1 MAVTIL
7 DGGMGQELIR
17 RAGRATPLF
26 STQAL
31 LDAPELVAAV
41 HRDFFAAGA
50 EVATASTYSVLPNRL
65 APYGLEDRLEALI
78 DLGCTLAARARD
90 AAGAGL
96 VAGSMGPLGFSYR
109 PDLAPPPERAAEI
122 YAAIAR
128 RQAQVVD
135 VLLLETLS
143 SVAEAEGALMGAGVT
158 GKPVWLALSVADD
171 DGTRLRS
178 GEPLAAVAPVLAAL
192 RPARVLLN
200 CAPPEAVSQGLAVL
214 AGLGL
219 PFGGYANGFVRIDP
233 RFDSVGATT
242 DLLTTRLDIGPD
254 AYADFAARWVAAGA
268 GTVGGCCAVGPEHI
282 AALARRVKPA
292 AASPQGAV

>member
-1 MAVTIL
+1 MDVTIL
-7 DGGMGQELIR
+7 DGGVGQELIR

-31 LDAPELVAAV
+31 LDAPELVAEV

-65 APYGLEDRLEALI
+65 QPYALEDRLETLT
-78 DLGCTLAARARD
+78 DLGCTIAARARD
-90 AAGAGL
+90 AAGGGL

-109 PDLAPPPERAAEI
+109 PDLAPPPERAAET
-122 YAAIAR
+122 YARIAR
-128 RQAQVVD
+128 LQAQVVD
-135 VLLLETLS
+135 VLLLETMS
-143 SVAEAEGALMGAGVT
+143 SVDEARGALMGAGT
-158 GKPVWLALSVADD
+158 AGKPVWLSLSVADD

-178 GEPLAAVAPVLAAL
+178 GETLAEVAPLL
-192 RPARVLLN
+192 DTFRPARVLLN
-200 CAPPEAVSQGLAVL
+200 CSPPEAVTQGLEVL

-233 RFDSVGATT
+233 RFDAIGATT
-242 DLLTTRLDIGPD
+242 DLLTTRRDIGP
-254 AYADFAARWVAAGA
+254 AEYADFAARWQAAGA

-282 AALARRVKPA
+282 AAIARRLKPA
-292 AASPQGAV
+292 VAQEQDAV